1 MCLNCRPERWWFR
14 VSENSSTDHF
24 AWISSNSWKPLFVI
38 SNFHSV
44 VFFGVFLYPI
54 NIALIK
60 SRYYIVFPKYGPSFL
75 MTSEFWGLGRL
86 WGTSDRLS
94 KTEHFVWKL
103 CFNADILF
111 IYFLFF
117 PLYNLGPNWQGV
129 LSATEVMMLLIATW
143 PNRVMLFCAMLLSE
157 PQILMRFPSK
167 WMSPMLPRL
176 RTLSC
181 GNLYV
186 GTATWC
192 TGWSIFCAAQGL
204 HAAGYRN
211 ER

>member
-1 MCLNCRPERWWFR
+1 MKTIVCYFQLSFCR
-14 VSENSSTDHF
+14 
-24 AWISSNSWKPLFVI
+24 
-38 SNFHSV
+38 
-44 VFFGVFLYPI
+44 FFWVFLYPI

-103 CFNADILF
+103 SFNADILF

-143 PNRVMLFCAMLLSE
+143 PNRVMLFCAILLSE
-157 PQILMRFPSK
+157 PDSDAFPFKVDESNAPKASYIIVWQLIRGNSYLMY
-167 WMSPMLPRL
+167 RL
-176 RTLSC
+176 
-181 GNLYV
+181 V
-186 GTATWC
+186 PF
-192 TGWSIFCAAQGL
+192 FC
-204 HAAGYRN
+204 
-211 ER
+211 